1 MDLHLRKKTVLIT
14 GASKGIGEAIAHAFA
29 VEGARI
35 ALAARSVPALERVAT
50 AIHNAGGE
58 ALACPT
64 DLTNAAEVQA
74 LVDNVIARFGSIHVL
89 VNNAGGVVDGFPKFE
104 NLSDEEWFKTF
115 DVNLFSTVRLTR
127 AVLPHMR
134 QQKWGR
140 IINIASELALQP
152 DGDMPHYAAAKA
164 AILNLTKNISKEYAL
179 DGILINA
186 VSPGMIATPAV
197 QEMATETGK
206 RLGVSAADVLTRFVT
221 KRRPHLELRRPGQSE
236 EVAAVVLF
244 LASEAASYITGT
256 NIRVDG
262 GSVASI

>member
-1 MDLHLRKKTVLIT
+1 MDLQLTKKTVLVT
-14 GASKGIGEAIAHAFA
+14 GASKGIGEAIAKAFA
-29 VEGARI
+29 TEGARV
-35 ALAARSVPALERVAT
+35 ALAARSTPALERVA
-50 AIHNAGGE
+50 AEINNNGGE

-64 DLTNAAEVQA
+64 DLTNPIDVHA
-74 LVDNVIARFGSIHVL
+74 LVDKVVARFGSIHVL
-89 VNNAGGVVDGFPKFE
+89 VNNAGGVVDGFPKFDT
-104 NLSDEEWFKTF
+104 LSDEDWFKTF
-115 DVNLFSTVRLTR
+115 DVNLFSTVRLTH
-127 AVLPHMR
+127 AVLPHMQ

-164 AILNLTKNISKEYAL
+164 AILNLTKNISKAYAL

-197 QEMATETGK
+197 EEMATETGK
-206 RLGVSAADVLTRFVT
+206 RMGISATEVLTRFVT
-221 KRRPHLELRRPGQSE
+221 KRRPHLELRRPGQPE

-262 GSVASI
+262 GSVATI

>member
-1 MDLHLRKKTVLIT
+1 MDLKLTQKSVLVT
-14 GASKGIGEAIAHAFA
+14 GASKGIGEAIAKAFA
-29 VEGARI
+29 AEGARVV
-35 ALAARSVPALERVAT
+35 LAARSAQDLTRVAT
-50 AIHNAGGE
+50 DLNNQGSE

-64 DLTNAAEVQA
+64 DLTNPAEVQA
-74 LVDNVIARFGSIHVL
+74 LVDTAIARFGSIDVL

-104 NLSDEEWFKTF
+104 TLSDEDWFKTF
-115 DVNLFSTVRLTR
+115 DVNLFSMVRLTR

-134 QQKWGR
+134 LRKWGR

-152 DGDMPHYAAAKA
+152 DGDMTHYAAAKA
-164 AILNLTKNISKEYAL
+164 AILNMTKNLSKAYAL
-179 DGILINA
+179 DGVLINA

-197 QEMATETGK
+197 EEMATETAQ
-206 RLGVSAADVLTRFVT
+206 RLGITMTEVLTRFVT
-221 KRRPHLELRRPGQSE
+221 KRRPHLALRRPGQAE

-262 GSVASI
+262 GSVAGV

>member
-1 MDLHLRKKTVLIT
+1 MDLKLTKKSVLVT
-14 GASKGIGEAIAHAFA
+14 GASKGIGEAIAKAFA
-29 VEGARI
+29 AEGARV
-35 ALAARSVPALERVAT
+35 ALAARSTPALERVA
-50 AIHNAGGE
+50 AEINHNGGE

-64 DLTNAAEVQA
+64 DLTHPVEVQA
-74 LVDNVIARFGSIHVL
+74 LVDKVIARFGSIHVL
-89 VNNAGGVVDGFPKFE
+89 VNNAGGVVDGFPKFDT
-104 NLSDEEWFKTF
+104 LSDDDWFKTF

-164 AILNLTKNISKEYAL
+164 AILNLTKNISKAYAL

-197 QEMATETGK
+197 EEMATETAK
-206 RLGVSAADVLTRFVT
+206 RMGISAAEVLARFVT
-221 KRRPHLELRRPGQSE
+221 KRRPHLELRRPGQPD

-244 LASEAASYITGT
+244 LASEVASYITGT
-256 NIRVDG
+256 NVRVDG
-262 GSVASI
+262 GSVATI